1 MFFEKTRQTDC
12 SVYGNAIQQNGK
24 QNIYIGILGTDGQQ
38 RRQGSGADKQRK
50 HDRDKRG
57 IAGNVR
63 TFADQINI
71 QYHFQTEQKDYQRTG
86 NRKRGN
92 VQPEQFQKR
101 FAGIK
106 EEYQQHQRIDKCAAG
121 ADFYPLVL
129 QVYHYRQIARD
140 IRNSQQDN
148 KRA

>member
-1 MFFEKTRQTDC
+1 MAALLRCFLKKRDRRIVPYMATQSSKTASKTFISAYWERMAN
-12 SVYGNAIQQNGK
+12 SA
-24 QNIYIGILGTDGQQ
+24 
-38 RRQGSGADKQRK
+38 RQGSGADKQRK

-106 EEYQQHQRIDKCAAG
+106 EEHQQHQRIDKCSG
-121 ADFYPLVL
+121 G
-129 QVYHYRQIARD
+129 R
-140 IRNSQQDN
+140 
-148 KRA
+148 